1 MSADAVGIGPL
12 RYGAADFTCLVDI
25 LCCAKHPI
33 PRLIQRSSVSPAV
46 GNCHCSWKP
55 KPPCLNRTHDVVE
68 SVEPPTKSLRSFE
81 CVKVTFYP
89 GHSNPGSAK

>member
-12 RYGAADFTCLVDI
+12 RDGTADFTCFVDI

-33 PRLIQRSSVSPAV
+33 PRLIPHSSVSPAV
-46 GNCHCSWKP
+46 GNCLCSWKP

-68 SVEPPTKSLRSFE
+68 SVEPLTKSLRHFE
-81 CVKVTFYP
+81 RVKVTFYP
-89 GHSNPGSAK
+89 GHCDPGSTK